1 MAGQLKIG
9 GNVIATH
16 AGTEGAGTVTLDSST
31 LTIGSNV
38 NLTSA
43 TFPAGHILQSVFS
56 PTRTANG
63 DPHTN
68 LGGNGAVVCAL
79 DGQITI
85 SSGNGVLIYMQGTVY
100 VDRASADMG
109 YIAYIREG
117 LDGSGATLS
126 NTYERDSITDGNWWN
141 TTTIWAYDSSP
152 ASTTPDYCLTLTRA
166 SSGGNNVR
174 LNTTDA
180 DSFKTFL
187 FEVKR

>member
-1 MAGQLKIG
+1 MAGTIKLD
-9 GNVIATH
+9 
-16 AGTEGAGTVTLDSST
+16 GTTFLTKSGSTFTQTNTTL
-31 LTIGSNV
+31 GSDV
-38 NLTSA
+38 V
-43 TFPAGHILQSVFS
+43 FPAGHILQSVFN

-63 DPHTN
+63 DAHTN
-68 LGGNGAVVCAL
+68 LGGDGAVVCTL

-109 YIAYIREG
+109 YLAYIKEG
-117 LDGSGATLS
+117 LLASGTTLS
-126 NTYERDSITDGNWWN
+126 NTYERDSSTSGNWWN

-174 LNTTDA
+174 LNTIDA

-187 FEVKR
+187 FEVKQ